1 MKTAPLA
8 HDSSE
13 PFEAGAAV
21 VGNHRGAAPGRVAP
35 AGHGQ
40 LAKLQEDGALQCLG
54 HWGVTLIGA
63 GANPAVGFF

>member
-1 MKTAPLA
+1 M
-8 HDSSE
+8 
-13 PFEAGAAV
+13 